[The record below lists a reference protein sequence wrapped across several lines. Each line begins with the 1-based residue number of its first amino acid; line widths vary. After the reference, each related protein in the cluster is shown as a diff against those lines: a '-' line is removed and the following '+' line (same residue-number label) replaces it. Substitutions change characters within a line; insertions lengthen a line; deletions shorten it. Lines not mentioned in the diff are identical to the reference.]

1 MCCEYI
7 KTQVLYMDNQRDLR
21 GAVDTLLHVF
31 QQGYE
36 PFVLTAIKSANGH
49 QWLEVLRNTP
59 DLRVSAQHVQVRL
72 DATAL
77 VRVMLHH
84 WEDTFSRILT
94 STERNMLYEVRH
106 IRNKWAH
113 QSPLLIDDVDRLA
126 DNVVRL
132 LRAINA
138 ANAEQATQL
147 RESLRDKRYRRL
159 TFFQNLWV
167 IIPVSILVVSIG
179 AGAIVWWQLRSAVVP
194 DQPTIQTRTQQVDPV
209 DASTAEDVA
218 YPCKPGEIKANPRT
232 MIYHMS
238 DGAYYANTRN
248 EDIVCFNSTNDVE
261 NAGYRRSKR

>member
-1 MCCEYI
+1 
-7 KTQVLYMDNQRDLR
+7 MDNQRDLR
-21 GAVDTLLHVF
+21 GAVDTFLHVF
-31 QQGYE
+31 QQGFE
-36 PFVLTAIKSANGH
+36 PFVLTAIKSAHGH

-84 WEDTFSRILT
+84 WDETFSRILT

-132 LRAINA
+132 LRSINA

-147 RESLRDKRYRRL
+147 RESLRDSRYRRKSN
-159 TFFQNLWV
+159 FKNLWV
-167 IIPVSILVVSIG
+167 IIPMAILAFSIS
-179 AGAIVWWQLRSAVVP
+179 AGAIVWWQLRSTLAP
-194 DQPTIQTRTQQVDPV
+194 IQPTAQPRTQKVDPV
-209 DASTAEDVA
+209 DASTADDVA

-232 MIYHMS
+232 MIYHLP

-248 EDIVCFNSTNDVE
+248 SEIQCFTTVVDVE
-261 NAGYRRSKR
+261 AAGYRQSKR